1 MKRVLAVHD
10 ISCVGKCSCTVAL
23 PVISAAGIECSLL
36 PTALLSTHTG
46 GFDGYTFLDLT
57 NEMEK
62 IFSHFQTLNLQV
74 DAIYSGYLGSVD
86 QIDLLIKKID
96 YFGEKGSLFICDP
109 VMADNGKL
117 YPAFDLN
124 YVQEMKKLV
133 KKSNVVIPN
142 LTEASFILNKEYK
155 LSYSRDEI
163 KDILKELCDL
173 GPKTSIL
180 TGVSFEEGKLGA
192 MAYDSVNQ
200 KYYDFFTDRID
211 GYYHGTGDL
220 FSSAVVGCILNNIDL
235 EKTLEIA
242 ASFTFDSI
250 LKTHQ
255 DKLDVK
261 YGVEFEA
268 FIDKYSKNIKQ
279 NSTND

>member
-1 MKRVLAVHD
+1 
-10 ISCVGKCSCTVAL
+10 
-23 PVISAAGIECSLL
+23 
-36 PTALLSTHTG
+36 
-46 GFDGYTFLDLT
+46 
-57 NEMEK
+57 
-62 IFSHFQTLNLQV
+62 
-74 DAIYSGYLGSVD
+74 
-86 QIDLLIKKID
+86 
-96 YFGEKGSLFICDP
+96 
-109 VMADNGKL
+109 
-117 YPAFDLN
+117 
-124 YVQEMKKLV
+124 MKKLV

-142 LTEASFILNKEYK
+142 LTEASFILDKKYK

-200 KYYDFFTDRID
+200 KYYEFFTDRID

>member
-46 GFDGYTFLDLT
+46 GFVGYTFLDLT
-57 NEMEK
+57 DEMEK
-62 IFSHFQTLNLQV
+62 IFSHFQTLDLNV

-86 QIDLLIKKID
+86 QIDLLINKVN

-124 YVQEMKKLV
+124 YVKEMRKLV
-133 KKSNVVIPN
+133 KKADVLIPN
-142 LTEASFILNKEYK
+142 LTEASFILDREYK
-155 LSYSRDEI
+155 ESYSKEEI
-163 KDILKELCDL
+163 KSILKDLSKL
-173 GPKTSIL
+173 GPKTTIL

-192 MAYDSVNQ
+192 MAYDATSDSF
-200 KYYDFFTDRID
+200 YEFFTERVE

-220 FSSAVVGCILNNIDL
+220 FSSAVVGCILNGISLD
-235 EKTLEIA
+235 KTLKIA
-242 ASFTFDSI
+242 TTFTFDSI
-250 LKTHQ
+250 QKTHQ
-255 DKLDVK
+255 DNLDKK

-268 FIDKYSKNIKQ
+268 FIDKYSTEIKT
-279 NSTND
+279 NS